1 MNFFECHSKQT
12 CGHMQHA
19 SGICDTCTPQME
31 FIQKSVLICMKMSAC
46 MDVSSICMPMI
57 YAIPCTFWK
66 GGHVAIHNERGR
78 VRKQMTINK
87 VPNIYMKD
95 PKTSVPNQLKNKPLK
110 RHGKTVLPQISVETW
125 EQLRQSDGCL
135 SQCHVDS

>member
-1 MNFFECHSKQT
+1 MHTPDGIYTKVCAYMHENVCMHGCIK
-12 CGHMQHA
+12 HMHA
-19 SGICDTCTPQME
+19 
-31 FIQKSVLICMKMSAC
+31 
-46 MDVSSICMPMI
+46 I

-110 RHGKTVLPQISVETW
+110 RHGKTVLPQISVET
-125 EQLRQSDGCL
+125 
-135 SQCHVDS
+135 

>member
-46 MDVSSICMPMI
+46 MDVSSICMPYMQ
-57 YAIPCTFWK
+57 F
-66 GGHVAIHNERGR
+66 HVLFGR
-78 VRKQMTINK
+78 VGM
-87 VPNIYMKD
+87 
-95 PKTSVPNQLKNKPLK
+95 L
-110 RHGKTVLPQISVETW
+110 
-125 EQLRQSDGCL
+125 
-135 SQCHVDS
+135 QCIKKEAE